1 MNKQS
6 REALDA
12 YYVEADS
19 WAEGPAR
26 RAARLAADR
35 LDRRRRR
42 RDGRGAGGVRAD
54 RS

>member
-19 WAEGPAR
+19 WAQDRQMELRSSR
-26 RAARLAADR
+26 RTAWMVAAAACVIAVMYIITR
-35 LDRRRRR
+35 Y
-42 RDGRGAGGVRAD
+42 A
-54 RS
+54 